1 MYALLLSESWLWM
14 AARTFPSVIQTF
26 SNISR
31 NRPCLLLTLQRETF
45 HLRPRK
51 ACFYCAPCSSP
62 IPAGLITASNDCSCI
77 RWRLCSW
84 KVLEYLVNIKQRS
97 FCAATSVQRLVTRL
111 HTGKKSKFSAS
122 CACCIVCPSEDTLQ
136 LHCWQNTYTAVYV
149 RRKHCGITN
158 GFTLFWGHTSG
169 SSIMSNTL
177 KLYQRM

>member
-77 RWRLCSW
+77 RWLLCSW
-84 KVLEYLVNIKQRS
+84 KLLEYLVNIKQRS

-111 HTGKKSKFSAS
+111 HTSKKSKFSAS
-122 CACCIVCPSEDTLQ
+122 CVCCIVCPSEDTLQ

-149 RRKHCGITN
+149 RRK
-158 GFTLFWGHTSG
+158 TLWNNIISKVCAL
-169 SSIMSNTL
+169 STL
-177 KLYQRM
+177 VSKICKELLYE